1 MSLTKQIVDELNRGD
16 LSPVER
22 EYGEWIDD
30 DPCNDGP
37 WPSEQELA
45 DDEREQR

>member
-1 MSLTKQIVDELNRGD
+1 MSLTKRLVDEFNRGD

-22 EYGEWIDD
+22 EYGEDLYDD
-30 DPCNDGP
+30 GE

-45 DDEREQR
+45 DDERDHR